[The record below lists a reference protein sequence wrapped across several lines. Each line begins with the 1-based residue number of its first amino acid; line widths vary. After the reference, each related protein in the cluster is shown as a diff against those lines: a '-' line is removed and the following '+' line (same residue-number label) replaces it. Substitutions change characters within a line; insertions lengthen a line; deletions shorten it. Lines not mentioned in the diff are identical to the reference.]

1 MFGLLMAL
9 ACLAGIV
16 VLVVKAYKAGTW
28 HQQGVGER
36 SARAEYAR
44 ILREQPDS
52 AEARLSEAEFVQRH
66 VASRPGMMRY
76 LLFALLLAFI
86 GLPASCAVG
95 VVGSLPH

>member
-16 VLVVKAYKAGTW
+16 VLVVKAYKAGAW

-44 ILREQPDS
+44 ILQQGRDVAELHPRCRPVGHGADMAAEIVPD
-52 AEARLSEAEFVQRH
+52 
-66 VASRPGMMRY
+66 
-76 LLFALLLAFI
+76 
-86 GLPASCAVG
+86 
-95 VVGSLPH
+95 VVLGRGHGESFRKIWMFCPTV